1 MDFKTKT
8 ALFVIFILIISSVS
22 AQRKNQTGV
31 NWPSFRGENAKGI
44 AENFSTP
51 SSWSVVDSKNIKW
64 KTEIPGL
71 AHSSPIIWNDRIFIT
86 TAISGIENPDLKVGL
101 YGNIEPVED
110 ETIHM
115 WKVYCLDKKTGKII
129 WEQTACEGIPKVK
142 RHPKSTHANSTPAT
156 DGKYVVAFFGSEGL
170 YCYDMNGN
178 LLWKKDFGI
187 LDSGFFLVPNA
198 QWGFASSPVIHD
210 GVVVV
215 QCDVQKNS
223 FLAALELKTGKE
235 LWQTPREEVPTW
247 STPTIHTKA
256 DQTQI
261 IVNGFKHIGGYDF
274 KTGKELWKMS
284 GGGDIPVPTPV
295 VAHDLIFINNA
306 HGRMSPI
313 YAIKTDARG
322 DISLSENDTSNA
334 SIVWSIN
341 RGGAYMQT
349 PLIYGDYLYN
359 LRGNGSLTCYRAK
372 TGEIIYKEKVGDMA
386 SFSAS
391 GVAAGGKL
399 YFPSEQGDIF
409 VVKAGPD
416 FELLSAN
423 PMNDICMATPAISEG
438 VLFIRSHHF
447 LIAVSGK

>member
-1 MDFKTKT
+1 MKLNSKILFL
-8 ALFVIFILIISSVS
+8 ALFILLNSHLF
-22 AQRKNQTGV
+22 AQKQKKDNL
-31 NWPSFRGENAKGI
+31 NWPSFRGKNAKGI
-44 AENFSTP
+44 SENFSTP
-51 SSWSVVDSKNIKW
+51 TSWSVVDAKNIKW

-71 AHSSPIIWNDRIFIT
+71 GHSSPIIWNDRIFVT
-86 TAISGIENPDLKVGL
+86 TAISGKENPDLKVGL
-101 YGNIEPVED
+101 YGNIAPVDD
-110 ETIHM
+110 ETVHQ

-129 WEQTACEGIPKVK
+129 WEQTAFEGVPKVK
-142 RHPKSTHANSTPAT
+142 RHPKSTHANSSPAT

-170 YCYDMNGN
+170 YCYGMKGK
-178 LLWKKDFGI
+178 LIWKKDFGV

-223 FLAALELKTGKE
+223 FLAALDVKTGKE
-235 LWQTPREEVPTW
+235 LWRTPREEVPTW
-247 STPTIHTKA
+247 STPTIHVGQQK
-256 DQTQI
+256 TQV

-306 HGRMSPI
+306 HGKMSPI
-313 YAIKTDARG
+313 YAIKSNAKG
-322 DISLSENDTSNA
+322 DISLRNNDISNTY
-334 SIVWSIN
+334 IVWSVS

-349 PLIYGDYLYN
+349 PLIYDDYLYN

-372 TGEIIYKEKVGDMA
+372 TGELVYKENVGDMA

-391 GVAAGGKL
+391 GVAADGKL
-399 YFPSEQGDIF
+399 YFPSEQGDIY
-409 VVKAGPD
+409 VVKAGPE
-416 FELLSAN
+416 FELLSTN

-438 VLFIRSHHF
+438 VLFFRTHHY